1 MGHTAAVSWKG
12 PRAVTRISTVRRSTS
27 RRGLGAA
34 LAAALA
40 LAFAAP
46 AAQAD
51 SPLPTPTNLQ
61 SLHVSDTAAD
71 LDWLSSGL
79 SDGDVVQR
87 NVGGTWT
94 QYASGAFGYLAL
106 TGLTPGTTYTFRV
119 YSTVLPGQ
127 GYTTSAPSAPLSF
140 TTLSGPDTVPPAKPG
155 VPTFSSVTTTMAN
168 VFWPQTTDNVQV
180 TGYYLQQLVGGVWTT
195 VRTVT
200 AGGNFQGVTGL
211 SPATSYTFGVI
222 AFDARGNNSAR
233 SDPGTFTTLATT
245 AQPSCVAQIQN
256 YNNVAFEATVTI
268 VNTTAAPLSPWSVQ
282 FNLPANASTNGSFN
296 GVLTRTGS
304 VGTITAASYDAVI
317 GQGGTLYLG
326 FGGSDTPFA
335 PPSGFAVNGA
345 ACTA

>member
-1 MGHTAAVSWKG
+1 MT
-12 PRAVTRISTVRRSTS
+12 RRSIPW
-27 RRGLGAA
+27 RALGAA
-34 LAAALA
+34 LAAVLA
-40 LAFAAP
+40 LSFAAP

-51 SPLPTPTNLQ
+51 SPLPTPTGLQ
-61 SLHVSDTAAD
+61 ALHVSDTAAD

-87 NVGGTWT
+87 KVGGTWT

-140 TTLSGPDTVPPAKPG
+140 TTLSGPDAVPPAKPAA
-155 VPTFSSVTTTMAN
+155 PTFSSITTTMAN

-180 TGYYLQQLVGGVWTT
+180 TGYYLQQLVGGVWVT

-245 AQPSCVAQIQN
+245 TLPSCVVQIQN
-256 YNNVAFEATVTI
+256 YNNVAFETTITI
-268 VNTTAAPLSPWSVQ
+268 VNTTAAALSPWSVQ
-282 FNLPANASTNGSFN
+282 FSLPVGASTNGSFN
-296 GVLTRTGS
+296 GVLTRNGS
-304 VGTITAASYDAVI
+304 VGTITPASYDTVI
-317 GQGGTLYLG
+317 GTGGTLYLG
-326 FGGSDTPFA
+326 FGGSDSPFV

-345 ACTA
+345 ACSGT